1 MECRPRHASLSRFYL
16 KKKPEPE
23 PNNPH
28 HPPIIFFFLF
38 LFLFLFRMLFRFRFS
53 RLTAPPLSTT
63 PPFFMPSL
71 LLLLLS
77 PLLFCVAMES
87 HFILSSHFFFIVLH
101 PLTCAHSRTRHA
113 FLRHRYIFLWLPGL
127 LQLPLLLKKKRSG
140 RSKRSAA
147 CCPQYPAV
155 RWIGLLLSPSS
166 KIVNSVA
173 RVSLLAVGFGW
184 LRRFPTSFT
193 LRKRRRRAR

>member
-1 MECRPRHASLSRFYL
+1 MFLSFS
-16 KKKPEPE
+16 
-23 PNNPH
+23 
-28 HPPIIFFFLF
+28 
-38 LFLFLFRMLFRFRFS
+38 FRFRS
-53 RLTAPPLSTT
+53 LSSSAGR
-63 PPFFMPSL
+63 PDSPAAFFVSLSFPHAFPFPFFPSHCAPSL
-71 LLLLLS
+71 YYPSLFHALS
-77 PLLFCVAMES
+77 CCSCSLLFCFVAMES